1 MATQSRRAA
10 VLLLIILGCLLGAS
24 LALFRAPD
32 NGGRNAAQQGSDAAE
47 GVNDTRSIVTVT
59 DLLGRKV
66 EVRVPVRRVIL
77 GEGRQLY
84 LVAAL
89 DTANPI
95 ERIVGWRKDMIQAD
109 PDTYRR
115 YLKQFPAIADIPT
128 FGGFEDGTFDIEQ
141 AIAQKPDVIF
151 LKIEAQRATED
162 SRYIEKLHALGIP
175 VVYIDFRHYPIENTE
190 PTMRLFGKLFGKESR
205 ADEFI
210 RFRAEQI
217 RRVTD
222 VIDARKPARPKV
234 FIERIGGYTQDCCL
248 SFGNENFG
256 RFVELAG
263 GDNIGKQFI
272 PGTFGQLN
280 PEQVVASNPDHVVVT
295 SANWEAYAPG
305 GSWIGVGP
313 GADLKEAARKLE
325 AYTAR
330 PAYAGTTAQQRRAF
344 HAIWH
349 QFYNSPYEFIAIQ
362 QLAKWFH
369 PELFAELDPD
379 AGFRALHERF
389 LPFGHEPGYFVS
401 LNANP
406 SNPAASAASAA
417 SASLPGQANAEVR
430 P

>member
-1 MATQSRRAA
+1 MATQSETPSATQSGRIA
-10 VLLLIILGCLLGAS
+10 VLLLIILGCMLGAYF
-24 LALFRAPD
+24 LFLKTPGGGGQ
-32 NGGRNAAQQGSDAAE
+32 NGAQHAADASQE
-47 GVNDTRSIVTVT
+47 ERSMVTVT

-66 EVRVPVRRVIL
+66 DVRVPVQRVIL

-89 DTANPI
+89 DTDNPI
-95 ERIVGWRKDMIQAD
+95 KRIVGWRKDMIQAD
-109 PDTYRR
+109 PDTYKR

-141 AIAQKPDVIF
+141 AISQQPDVIF
-151 LKIEAQRATED
+151 LNIEAQRATED
-162 SRYIEKLHALGIP
+162 ARYIEKLGALGIP
-175 VVYIDFRHYPIENTE
+175 VVYIDFRHYPIEHTE
-190 PTMRLFGKLFGKESR
+190 PTMRLFGKLFGKEAR

-210 RFRAEQI
+210 RFRDEQI

-222 VIDARKPARPKV
+222 AIEAGKPARPKV

-256 RFVELAG
+256 KFVELAG
-263 GDNIGKQFI
+263 GHNIGKQFI
-272 PGTFGQLN
+272 RGTFGQLN
-280 PEQVVASNPDHVVVT
+280 PEQVVASDPEQIVVT

-369 PELFAELDPD
+369 PALFADLDPD

-389 LPFGHEPGYFVS
+389 LPFAHEPGYFVS
-401 LNANP
+401 LNSDP
-406 SNPAASAASAA
+406 SNLA
-417 SASLPGQANAEVR
+417 GQSKAEGR